1 MSAGDVPVLD
11 PSVLDELAA
20 AVNGDRGF
28 VVDLIEAFLA
38 DGALQVDAI
47 AVALAG
53 DDAEA
58 LVRPAHTLKSS
69 SATLGA
75 VRLSASARTL
85 EMAGRSGSLRDMRD
99 GVDANSLRAEWDA
112 AQEALRGWVEETRG
126 S

>member
-1 MSAGDVPVLD
+1 MSADELPVLD
-11 PSVLDELAA
+11 ASVLDELAA
-20 AVNGDRGF
+20 AVSGDRGF

-75 VRLSASARTL
+75 LRLSASARTL
-85 EMAGRSGSLRDMRD
+85 EMAGRSGSLRDTLD
-99 GVDANSLRAEWDA
+99 GIDPDGLTSEWVFA
-112 AQEALRGWVEETRG
+112 KQALRGWVEGTG
-126 S
+126 GP